1 MTQTFPVEAD
11 PPVAVPVGPPPEF
24 QVDLGVFEG
33 PLPLLLQL
41 IESAE
46 LDILTVPLATVADA
60 YVAYL
65 ATHPVD
71 AVNLAQFVATAP
83 RSSSSSRAACC
94 LPSRPTPWRPV
105 PRTWTRRSCAAAWW
119 PTAPSATRPASSP
132 RATWSRRCGG
142 ASPGCRPARGTA
154 PAARS
159 GHPGH
164 GPRPAGVGRRARA
177 GAARDRAPG
186 RDRHPADRRPARRAR
201 SGGQGRAA
209 GHPGRRI
216 EPDRAGGDPDGGPRA
231 RPTARAPG
239 EADITVRADRAR
251 TSPEARA

>member
-60 YVAYL
+60 YVASPP
-65 ATHPVD
+65 TRWTPS
-71 AVNLAQFVATAP
+71 TSRSSWP
-83 RSSSSSRAACC
+83 PPPSSSSSSRAAC

-119 PTAPSATRPASSP
+119 PIVPSATRPRARRPRPGRADVAARAS
-132 RATWSRRCGG
+132 R
-142 ASPGCRPARGTA
+142 CRPARGTA

-164 GPRPAGVGRRARA
+164 ASPSCIGCRAGA

-216 EPDRAGGDPDGGPRA
+216 EPDRAGRDPDGGPRA
-231 RPTARAPG
+231 HPTARAPG

-251 TSPEARA
+251 TLPEARA